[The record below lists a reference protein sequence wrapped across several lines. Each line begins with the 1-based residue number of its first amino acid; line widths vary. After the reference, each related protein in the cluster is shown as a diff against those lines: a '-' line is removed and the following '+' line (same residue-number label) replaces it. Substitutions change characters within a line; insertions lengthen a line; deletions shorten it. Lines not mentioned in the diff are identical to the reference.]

1 MCFLYFCID
10 RNPLK
15 LFRQLIKYSSF
26 TIFLF
31 VLSIQLF
38 GQKANL
44 LFIVKAH
51 ASPDTICQG
60 QYTQL
65 SVSLTGGTG
74 PFTYFWYPGATLSNP
89 AIQNPVA
96 TPLIS
101 TMYTVIV
108 TDQTQSVSDSIMV
121 YVETIPLPPS
131 SIMGPSE
138 VCGDSAY
145 IYSVAEVEDAT
156 SYSWT
161 VPAGTTIESGQNTH
175 LIDLKWGNNSGTV
188 SVIIANKCG
197 TSVPSVLAVNVMPAP
212 DATSA
217 IHGPSLICQS
227 DTGSYQ
233 ADSILNASSY
243 VWTVPADATILSGA
257 GTASVMV
264 KWGISAGDISVSGKN
279 GCGTGPLLVKS
290 VGVDSLPGT
299 SGIIH
304 GADTVCR
311 GSNSYEYFTSPVPY
325 ASSYGWTL
333 PQGAIINSGQHTNH
347 ISVQFGN
354 KAQTGPVTAFGINSC
369 GNGQASIKQVI
380 VKNCIGIQNNN
391 FGSLITL
398 SPNPVSGTL
407 YIKSKGQES
416 HFEITVI
423 DQLGK
428 TLYNA
433 SPEWPGGDFILEI
446 DVSRFPKGMMFLNL
460 FNENG
465 SFTSKFIVR

>member
-1 MCFLYFCID
+1 LQ
-10 RNPLK
+10 
-15 LFRQLIKYSSF
+15 LFRLLIKYSSF
-26 TIFLF
+26 TVFLL
-31 VLSIQLF
+31 VLSFQLS

-44 LFIVKAH
+44 LFVVKAH

-74 PFTYFWYPGATLSNP
+74 PFTYFWYPGATLSDP
-89 AIQNPVA
+89 AIQNPIA
-96 TPLIS
+96 TPLVN
-101 TMYTVIV
+101 TMYTVVV
-108 TDQTQSVSDSIMV
+108 TDQTQSIADSIMV

-131 SIMGPSE
+131 PIMGPSE

-145 IYSVAEVEDAT
+145 NYSVIDVEDAT

-161 VPAGTTIESGQNTH
+161 VPAGATILTGQNTN
-175 LIDLKWGNNSGTV
+175 LIDLKWGRYSGTV
-188 SVIIANKCG
+188 SVIIGNKCG
-197 TSVPSVLAVNVMPAP
+197 TSVPSVLAVSVMPAP
-212 DATSA
+212 NATSA
-217 IHGPSLICQS
+217 IHGPSHICQS

-233 ADSILNASSY
+233 ADTILNASSY
-243 VWTVPADATILSGA
+243 VWNVPADATILNGA
-257 GTASVMV
+257 GTTSVMV

-279 GCGTGPLLVKS
+279 GCGTGPPLIKP

-299 SGIIH
+299 PGIIQ
-304 GADTVCR
+304 GADTVCT
-311 GSNSYEYFTSPVPY
+311 GSNNYEYFISPVPY
-325 ASSYGWTL
+325 ATSYGWTL
-333 PQGAIINSGQHTNH
+333 PQGAIINSGQHTNR

-380 VKNCIGIQNNN
+380 VKKCSGIIENN
-391 FGSLITL
+391 FSSLITL

-407 YIKSKGQES
+407 YINSKGREN

-433 SPEWPGGDFILEI
+433 SPEWQGGDFTLEI
-446 DVSRFPKGMMFLNL
+446 DVSRFPKGMMFLRL